1 MKKVLAIFKNTILV
15 ILAVIVAIAMI
26 SCFFISFDFPA
37 SETDLFL
44 YRVAGFLFLLIIEI
58 GLLLELDFLKL
69 RKKTP
74 LIRST
79 SLLKHLLFWV
89 VLLVVGA
96 ITFACIYGKTSEDF
110 KSGMASVETSAAT
123 EATTSITTM
132 TSTVT
137 MTTTV
142 TTTAAIIDNT
152 QSIQPDVEITSP
164 YTDIVTTTPFIT
176 APAEITIDIEDVT
189 TEIVT
194 VPSIPTVIDI
204 VTSEVATEETINNI
218 QNDEPVT
225 KDAPLTFVFSD
236 AEFTVGVC
244 NIVLRKIEFM
254 RDRSSYNNVIRI
266 HATVK
271 NTSSQE
277 TYLSAKKPGTSII
290 GKYYGSGGEEKIGW
304 NGNFKWKV
312 DSDIKTDSAWT
323 LSPNQERDI
332 FISGVYFC
340 KETLMYSDTP
350 MIDLYFTNENETL
363 TIPIN

>member
-1 MKKVLAIFKNTILV
+1 MKKVLAIFKNIILV

-26 SCFFISFDFPA
+26 SCFFISFDFFTSDA
-37 SETDLFL
+37 DLFL
-44 YRVAGFLFLLIIEI
+44 YRVAGFLFLFIIEI
-58 GLLLELDFLKL
+58 GLLLEIDFLKL

-79 SLLKHLLFWV
+79 SLFKHLLFWF

-96 ITFACIYGKTSEDF
+96 ITFACVYGMISEDF
-110 KSGMASVETSAAT
+110 KSGIASVETSV
-123 EATTSITTM
+123 ATTSPTTF

-137 MTTTV
+137 TPTIVTTPATNIDNTESVQPDFEITSENMENV
-142 TTTAAIIDNT
+142 TTTQIAA
-152 QSIQPDVEITSP
+152 PGE
-164 YTDIVTTTPFIT
+164 VTTVVEDIIT
-176 APAEITIDIEDVT
+176 ETVT
-189 TEIVT
+189 E
-194 VPSIPTVIDI
+194 PSILLVIDI
-204 VTSEVATEETINNI
+204 ATSEVATEETIHST

-225 KDAPLTFVFSD
+225 KEAPLTFVFSD
-236 AEFTVGVC
+236 AEFTVGAC
-244 NIVLRKIEFM
+244 TIVLSKIEFM
-254 RDRSSYNNVIRI
+254 RDRSSYNNVIRV

-271 NTSSQE
+271 NNSSQE
-277 TYLSAKKPGTSII
+277 TYLSAKKSGTAII
-290 GKYYGSGGEEKIGW
+290 GKYYGSNGEEKIGW

-312 DSDIKTDSAWT
+312 DPDIKTDSGWT